1 MCAFVDM
8 YVCVCVC
15 VLVSLG
21 LVCHLICVFYFELVK
36 PDKPGSRKVLT
47 AL

>member
-1 MCAFVDM
+1 MC
-8 YVCVCVC
+8 VCLLICVC

-21 LVCHLICVFYFELVK
+21 LVCFLICVFYFELVK

-47 AL
+47 ALEPAK